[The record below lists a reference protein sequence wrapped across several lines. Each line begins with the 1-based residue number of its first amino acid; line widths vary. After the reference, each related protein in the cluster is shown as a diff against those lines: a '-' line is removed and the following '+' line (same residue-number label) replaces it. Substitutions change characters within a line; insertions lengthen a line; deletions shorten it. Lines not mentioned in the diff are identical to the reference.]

1 MATIK
6 RFEELDI
13 WKNAR
18 IVCKTIHN
26 HTKKREFRRDF
37 TLVDQIKR
45 SSGSTMDNIAEGFG
59 REGNKEFINF
69 LSISKASCNETKSQ
83 TYRAFDF
90 EYISKNEM
98 NELHEQIDK
107 TAVGIKKLMDYLI
120 SSDFKGTKFK

>member
-1 MATIK
+1 MGTINN
-6 RFEELDI
+6 FEDLEI
-13 WKNAR
+13 WKKSR
-18 IVCKTIHN
+18 ELCKKIDSLLLQN
-26 HTKKREFRRDF
+26 PECSQNLKS
-37 TLVDQIKR
+37 QIDR
-45 SSGSTMDNIAEGFG
+45 SSSSVMDNIAEGFE

>member
-1 MATIK
+1 MATIG
-6 RFEELDI
+6 RFEDLDI
-13 WKNAR
+13 WKKSRTMNKNIFA
-18 IVCKTIHN
+18 I
-26 HTKKREFRRDF
+26 TKKPSFSRDF
-37 TLVDQIKR
+37 ALKNQILR
-45 SSGSTMDNIAEGFG
+45 SSGSVMDNIAEGFE

-69 LSISKASCNETKSQ
+69 LSIAKGSCGETRSQ
-83 TYRAFDF
+83 IYRAFDF